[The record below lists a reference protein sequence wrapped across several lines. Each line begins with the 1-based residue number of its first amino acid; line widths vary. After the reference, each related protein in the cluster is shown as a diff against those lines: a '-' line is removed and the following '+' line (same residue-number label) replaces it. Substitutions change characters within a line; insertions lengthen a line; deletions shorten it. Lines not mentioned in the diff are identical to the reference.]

1 MLSELLASNKVGKKG
16 RREKDSDSADC
27 DVKQMCAI
35 FSDLW
40 SLFSQTKLEGT
51 KLQALSF
58 RPSKQL
64 LQQFWKLC
72 EYRLSAPGR
81 WSPLVLLIILLYCF
95 DVIPAP
101 VQSIFFYPTT
111 SVCCL
116 LNTAFTLDGFVMK
129 FFCCRM
135 SEVQC
140 AEMIKAFKTR
150 CH

>member
-81 WSPLVLLIILLYCF
+81 WSPLILLIILLNCF
-95 DVIPAP
+95 DVIS
-101 VQSIFFYPTT
+101 VLFQSIFLPNYLRV
-111 SVCCL
+111 VCSTQHL
-116 LNTAFTLDGFVMK
+116 PLMGL
-129 FFCCRM
+129 
-135 SEVQC
+135 
-140 AEMIKAFKTR
+140 
-150 CH
+150 